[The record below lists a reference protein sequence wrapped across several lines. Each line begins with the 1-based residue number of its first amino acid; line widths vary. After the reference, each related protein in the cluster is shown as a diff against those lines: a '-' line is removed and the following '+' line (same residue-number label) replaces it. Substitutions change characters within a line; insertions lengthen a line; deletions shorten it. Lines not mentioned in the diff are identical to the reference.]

1 MNRKS
6 QDSAIFIHEV
16 DSVHTLSLGLCLSS
30 TNSNNP
36 EIVIRWSGQ
45 SGEILRQLRDDTSP
59 PVQLGQ
65 AGPRTSVLLHCSL
78 LAWPALGNFHL
89 SCLNPHFIL
98 ARWGFISFAIIKIPW
113 YKTNKQQQQQNC
125 LALFGLQFLATVHH
139 FGQDLGS

>member
-45 SGEILRQLRDDTSP
+45 SGEILRQLRDKTLHHQCS
-59 PVQLGQ
+59 Q
-65 AGPRTSVLLHCSL
+65 ARLVPAPQQCVLHASVLLGHIAVSWPDL
-78 LAWPALGNFHL
+78 L
-89 SCLNPHFIL
+89 
-98 ARWGFISFAIIKIPW
+98 
-113 YKTNKQQQQQNC
+113 
-125 LALFGLQFLATVHH
+125 
-139 FGQDLGS
+139 